1 MIVGR
6 PDSLERDYGIRAEA
20 GQTLELTIFDG
31 SDSYQRSFTVGAVL
45 DQRKIGG
52 NSDKIDMLMLPVDP
66 PLAQKPP
73 GDSDIL
79 SSLPDPKPCAE
90 NFSNCL

>member
-1 MIVGR
+1 MLMINWPLGKPDRVLIVGR

-20 GQTLELTIFDG
+20 GQTLALTIFDG

-66 PLAQKPP
+66 YRR
-73 GDSDIL
+73 G
-79 SSLPDPKPCAE
+79 
-90 NFSNCL
+90 